1 MNTTRA
7 AEVNR
12 HLKALKALAVG
23 PEQNLCADRL
33 AEAFERE
40 KAKAGGVSA
49 QDADEPPAPP
59 PPPPGSDGA
68 SGGGGPGKDPQ

>member
-1 MNTTRA
+1 MNATRA

-40 KAKAGGVSA
+40 MGRASA

-59 PPPPGSDGA
+59 PGDAKPSDPNGPPP
-68 SGGGGPGKDPQ
+68 PPPK